1 LLCVWFEFGINSNSN
16 LISSFYS
23 KTLFPSLKP
32 LAGPA
37 SPKARCGSNY
47 LTGPATQPAISAQ
60 QPHPLTLSSLAVGQG
75 PHVSHRLPSPSSS
88 FLLRFVLRPVNPAG
102 ALGRATRW
110 ARQPSGP
117 HAEGRSALRVPD
129 PTEGGGKDLN
139 APHRAHPRPE
149 QAAAT
154 GSTCPF
160 PANGQGHWGQ
170 STPGCLWPLFK
181 RAPGK
186 RGTDAKP
193 PTPLG
198 FSTRHRPCLR
208 RFGRRRKRATAAS
221 LRAREEPGARPEQGH
236 LPRRDAIDTPR
247 TSPST
252 AARGKE
258 RRPSASE
265 KGAGP
270 EQGHL
275 HRRERLLRHATAR
288 PRPGYDYTA
297 APT

>member
-1 LLCVWFEFGINSNSN
+1 MGAPAER
-16 LISSFYS
+16 
-23 KTLFPSLKP
+23 P
-32 LAGPA
+32 ARRGPERA
-37 SPKARCGSNY
+37 
-47 LTGPATQPAISAQ
+47 
-60 QPHPLTLSSLAVGQG
+60 
-75 PHVSHRLPSPSSS
+75 HR
-88 FLLRFVLRPVNPAG
+88 
-102 ALGRATRW
+102 
-110 ARQPSGP
+110 
-117 HAEGRSALRVPD
+117 EPD

-139 APHRAHPRPE
+139 ALHRVHPRLG

-160 PANGQGHWGQ
+160 QANGRGHWGK
-170 STPGCLWPLFK
+170 STPGCLRPPFK
-181 RAPGK
+181 RAPGR

-198 FSTRHRPCLR
+198 FSTRHCPCLR
-208 RFGRRRKRATAAS
+208 RLGGRRKRTAAAS
-221 LRAREEPGARPEQGH
+221 RRAREEPGARPEQGH
-236 LPRRDAIDTPR
+236 LPRRDAVDMPR

-258 RRPSASE
+258 RKPSASG

-288 PRPGYDYTA
+288 SRPGYDYTA
-297 APT
+297 APR

>member
-1 LLCVWFEFGINSNSN
+1 MGAPAER
-16 LISSFYS
+16 
-23 KTLFPSLKP
+23 P
-32 LAGPA
+32 ARRGPE
-37 SPKARCGSNY
+37 
-47 LTGPATQPAISAQ
+47 
-60 QPHPLTLSSLAVGQG
+60 
-75 PHVSHRLPSPSSS
+75 
-88 FLLRFVLRPVNPAG
+88 
-102 ALGRATRW
+102 RA
-110 ARQPSGP
+110 
-117 HAEGRSALRVPD
+117 HRVPD
-129 PTEGGGKDLN
+129 PTEGEGKDLN

-170 STPGCLWPLFK
+170 STPGCLRPLFK
-181 RAPGK
+181 RAPGR

-208 RFGRRRKRATAAS
+208 RLGGRRKRAAAAS
-221 LRAREEPGARPEQGH
+221 RRAREEPGAGPEQGH
-236 LPRRDAIDTPR
+236 LPRRDAVDTPR
-247 TSPST
+247 TSSST
-252 AARGKE
+252 TARGKE
-258 RRPSASE
+258 RRPSASG